1 MRALAR
7 WCFTHKFVVLGV
19 WIAALIAVGGLNASA
34 GSGYTDSFSLPGTES
49 TTALNLLTDNFN
61 AESTDTNQ
69 VVFAADNVNDPQT
82 KAKIESTLAKI
93 AKGPHVERVDSPF
106 AQGAAARQVAKDGTV
121 AFANVHMDGAQPIA
135 DVPKSAYDK
144 LISTAEA
151 ARGDGLKVELGGSG
165 IQQATQQPGGGPSE
179 FIGFIAA
186 AFVLAIAFGSLW
198 ATLLPLFTAVLA
210 LGCGLS
216 ITGLLAHV
224 INIATFS
231 PTLAT
236 LIGLGVGIDYS
247 LFVVTRHRNAIKAG
261 RDPEA
266 ACVRALNTSGRAVLF
281 AGATVIVALLGL
293 LVLGVSFLN
302 GVAVAS
308 AIVVLVTMT
317 AAVTLIPALLGMIG
331 MRALSRRERRKLAE
345 RGPSDPKLDG
355 FWPRWA
361 QFVQDHRVPLAAAAL
376 VVMLALAIPALALR
390 LGSSDAGQDP
400 PSSTTRK
407 AYDLL
412 AKGFGPGFN
421 GTFQIVARTPNGKA
435 DLPKVQKLAD
445 ELSKTDGLAAVSP
458 PVPSPNGRIALIEAR
473 PATAPQ
479 DAATSRLIDTL
490 RHQVIPRAA
499 GGLPVYVGGITAIF
513 DDFAGVLTDKL
524 PLFIF
529 VIVAL
534 GCLLLMIAFRSVM
547 IPLTAAAMN
556 LLAAGAAFGVV
567 TARVPGRVPG
577 RAARGRDGADRGV
590 PAGDDARDPVRPV
603 DGLPGVPR
611 QPHARG
617 VDEHRGQQP
626 LGAHRAGR
634 DRAGDH
640 RGGDDH
646 DPRVRLVPARRPAGD
661 RGVRRRPRQ
670 RGVPRRVHPAHRA
683 RAGADAHH
691 RRPQLVAAARP
702 RPGAAARRGRGRRDL
717 SARPRPFSADEVR
730 IWLWRSSSPGT
741 SAASTRPIPH
751 SVQIPH
757 SRAPPAEAPRA
768 ASMRSICR
776 SVVPGSLIGRVV
788 GDEREVQLG
797 VRAGPQAAEGL
808 EVGAV
813 VAVLGHGERDEVQRP
828 LRRRRSRR

>member
-7 WCFTHKFVVLGV
+7 WCFAHKYVVLGV
-19 WIAALIAVGGLNASA
+19 WVAALLALGGLSASA

-61 AESTDTNQ
+61 TESTDTNQ
-69 VVFAADNVNDPQT
+69 VVFAARDVTDPRT
-82 KAKIESTLAKI
+82 RARIERTLRQI
-93 AKGPHVERVDSPF
+93 AKGPHVERVDNPF
-106 AQGAAARQVAKDGTV
+106 ARGAAARQISKDRTV

-151 ARGDGLKVELGGSG
+151 ARGDGLQVELGGSG

-216 ITGLLAHV
+216 LTGLLAHA
-224 INIATFS
+224 IDIATFS

-236 LIGLGVGIDYS
+236 LIGLGVGIDYA

-281 AGATVIVALLGL
+281 AGGTVIVALLGL
-293 LVLGVSFLN
+293 LVLGVNFLN

-308 AIVVLVTMT
+308 AIVVLTTVL
-317 AAVTLIPALLGMIG
+317 AAVTLIPALLGIIG
-331 MRALSRRERRKLAE
+331 MRVLSRRERRRLAE

-361 QFVQDHRVPLAAAAL
+361 RVVQKHRVPLAVAAL
-376 VVMLALAIPALALR
+376 VIMLGLAVPALALR

-421 GTFQIVARTPNGKA
+421 GAFQIVARTADGKA
-435 DLPKVQKLAD
+435 DLPKVQKLAAA
-445 ELSKTDGLAAVSP
+445 LAKTDGLASVSP

-479 DAATSRLIDTL
+479 DAATSRLIETL
-490 RHQVIPRAA
+490 RRDVIPDAS
-499 GGLPVYVGGITAIF
+499 GGLPVYVGGLTAIF
-513 DDFAGVLTDKL
+513 GDFAGVLTAKL
-524 PLFIF
+524 PLFIT

-534 GCLLLMIAFRSVM
+534 GCLLLMIAFRSVL
-547 IPLTAAAMN
+547 IPLTAAVMN

-567 TARVPGRVPG
+567 TAVFQKGFLAGPLGVGTGPIEAFLPVMMLAILFGLSMDYQVFLVSRMHEEWVRTGDNEHSVRIGQAATGRVIT
-577 RAARGRDGADRGV
+577 AAATIMILVFGSFLLAGQRVIAEFGV
-590 PAGDDARDPVRPV
+590 GLASAVFLDAFILRTV
-603 DGLPGVPR
+603 
-611 QPHARG
+611 
-617 VDEHRGQQP
+617 
-626 LGAHRAGR
+626 
-634 DRAGDH
+634 
-640 RGGDDH
+640 
-646 DPRVRLVPARRPAGD
+646 LVPAVMHLIGNRNWWL
-661 RGVRRRPRQ
+661 
-670 RGVPRRVHPAHRA
+670 PRRLDRA
-683 RAGADAHH
+683 
-691 RRPQLVAAARP
+691 LP
-702 RPGAAARRGRGRRDL
+702 R
-717 SARPRPFSADEVR
+717 
-730 IWLWRSSSPGT
+730 
-741 SAASTRPIPH
+741 
-751 SVQIPH
+751 
-757 SRAPPAEAPRA
+757 
-768 ASMRSICR
+768 
-776 SVVPGSLIGRVV
+776 
-788 GDEREVQLG
+788 
-797 VRAGPQAAEGL
+797 
-808 EVGAV
+808 
-813 VAVLGHGERDEVQRP
+813 VAVEGVE
-828 LRRRRSRR
+828 S

>member
-7 WCFTHKFVVLGV
+7 WCFTHKFVVIGV
-19 WIAALIAVGGLNASA
+19 WVAALIAIGGLNATA

-69 VVFAADNVNDPQT
+69 VVFGAADVTAPAT
-82 KAKIESTLAKI
+82 KAKIQQTLATI

-106 AQGAAARQVAKDGTV
+106 APGAAARQVARDRTV
-121 AFANVHMDGAQPIA
+121 AFANVHMDGEQPIA

-144 LISTAEA
+144 LIATAED
-151 ARGDGLKVELGGSG
+151 ARGDGLRVELGGSG
-165 IQQATQQPGGGPSE
+165 IQQASQQPGGGPSE

-186 AFVLAIAFGSLW
+186 AIVLAIAFGSLW

-261 RDPEA
+261 REPEA

-302 GVAVAS
+302 GVAVAA
-308 AIVVLVTMT
+308 AIVVLTTMT
-317 AAVTLIPALLGMIG
+317 AAVTLIPALLGVIG
-331 MRALSRRERRKLAE
+331 MRVLSRRERRRLAA
-345 RGPSDPKLDG
+345 RGPSDPKLEG

-361 QFVQDHRVPLAAAAL
+361 AFVQAHRLPLAAAAL
-376 VVMLALAIPALALR
+376 VLMVVLALPALGLR
-390 LGSSDAGQDP
+390 LGSADAGQDP

-435 DLPKVQKLAD
+435 DLPKVQRLATA
-445 ELSKTDGLAAVSP
+445 LSRTPGLAAVSP

-473 PATAPQ
+473 PSTAPQ
-479 DAATSRLIDTL
+479 DAATSRLIDRL
-490 RHQVIPRAA
+490 RTDVVPRA
-499 GGLPVYVGGITAIF
+499 GDGLTVYVGGITAIF

-529 VIVAL
+529 VIIAL
-534 GCLLLMIAFRSVM
+534 GCLLLMIAFRSVL

-567 TARVPGRVPG
+567 TAVFQKGVGAGPLGVGTGPIEAFLPVMMLAILFGLSMDYQVFLVSRMHEEWANTHDNGHSVRIGQAATGRVIT
-577 RAARGRDGADRGV
+577 AAATIMILVFGSFLL
-590 PAGDDARDPVRPV
+590 AGQRVIAEFGIGLASAVLLDAFVLRTV
-603 DGLPGVPR
+603 
-611 QPHARG
+611 
-617 VDEHRGQQP
+617 
-626 LGAHRAGR
+626 
-634 DRAGDH
+634 
-640 RGGDDH
+640 
-646 DPRVRLVPARRPAGD
+646 LVPAVMHLLGD
-661 RGVRRRPRQ
+661 RNWWLPRELD
-670 RGVPRRVHPAHRA
+670 RALPR
-683 RAGADAHH
+683 
-691 RRPQLVAAARP
+691 
-702 RPGAAARRGRGRRDL
+702 
-717 SARPRPFSADEVR
+717 
-730 IWLWRSSSPGT
+730 
-741 SAASTRPIPH
+741 
-751 SVQIPH
+751 
-757 SRAPPAEAPRA
+757 
-768 ASMRSICR
+768 
-776 SVVPGSLIGRVV
+776 
-788 GDEREVQLG
+788 
-797 VRAGPQAAEGL
+797 
-808 EVGAV
+808 
-813 VAVLGHGERDEVQRP
+813 VAVEGAE
-828 LRRRRSRR
+828 S